1 LTADRYF
8 DSAATSPMDP
18 RVFEAMRPWLTDH
31 FGNPHSAHSWGA
43 AAREAV
49 ETARLHAAS
58 LIGAEDPS
66 EIVFTSGST
75 EAINWALHSADAL
88 AVSPFEHSAV
98 WQAGQRRGCQVLG
111 SSGWTLLSPHEPAG
125 LVAVMAVNNETGA
138 VLHAPSGGEP
148 VFVDATQAV
157 GKIPWTADGAKM
169 ACFSSHKIHGPAG
182 VGALYSRWAEHPEP
196 LLVGGGQESGWR
208 SGTLNVAGI
217 VGFGEACRL
226 AAQHQPEDFANA
238 QACRDEVLNEALGPG
253 VMCLDHDH
261 QSPFILSLAFEGLLG
276 EALAVEMDLAGW
288 AVSSGAAC
296 SSSSGEPSRGLSALG
311 LDQSWARGAVRIS
324 MGRFSQPAQAGRLGQ
339 ELRRAAARLKAMTRS

>member
-1 LTADRYF
+1 
-8 DSAATSPMDP
+8 MDP

-49 ETARLHAAS
+49 ETARMHAAS

-75 EAINWALHSADAL
+75 EAINWALQGAEGL
-88 AVSPFEHSAV
+88 AISPFEHSAV
-98 WQAGQRRGCQVLG
+98 WQSALRRGCCVLEN
-111 SSGWTLLSPHEPAG
+111 SGRTLHAPIQPVDLA
-125 LVAVMAVNNETGA
+125 AVMAVNNETGA
-138 VLHAPSGGEP
+138 ILQAPDGSES
-148 VFVDATQAV
+148 VFVDATQAG
-157 GKIPWTADGAKM
+157 GKIPWNVDGAKM

-196 LLVGGGQESGWR
+196 LLVGGGQEAGWR

-226 AAQHQPEDFANA
+226 AAELQPEDHANA

-253 VMCLDHDH
+253 VMSLDHDR
-261 QSPFILSLAFEGLLG
+261 QSPFILGLAFEGLLG

-288 AVSSGAAC
+288 AISSGAAC
-296 SSSSGEPSRGLSALG
+296 SSSSGEPSRVLSALG
-311 LDQSWARGAVRIS
+311 LEESWARGAVRIS
-324 MGRFSQPAQAGRLGQ
+324 MGRFSQSAQAGRLGQ
-339 ELRRAAARLKAMTRS
+339 ELRRAAARLKAMTHS